1 MTTVKIQGM
10 SCQHCAATA
19 QKVLE
24 ELGATMV
31 QVDVTRGEARFEGSV
46 DPEALR
52 RAMAAQGYEVGPE
65 GL

>member
-10 SCQHCAATA
+10 SCQHCAAAA

-31 QVDVTRGEARFEGSV
+31 LVDVARGEARFEGMV
-46 DPEALR
+46 DQEALR
-52 RAMAAQGYEVGPE
+52 GAMAAQGYEVVTE
-65 GL
+65 A

>member
-31 QVDVTRGEARFEGSV
+31 QVDVAQGEARFEGMV
-46 DPEALR
+46 DQEALR
-52 RAMAAQGYEVGPE
+52 RAMAAQGYEVVA
-65 GL
+65 